1 MSENS
6 SLSEELKS
14 LLHANCMKMV
24 KELQDKSTQIM
35 EIYKSNPTFPFDFYN
50 LSLREADTKIQ
61 AIRELYKQTT
71 NEELL

>member
-14 LLHANCMKMV
+14 LLHVNCMKMV